1 MAVVTFGTADER
13 SLIPRALGELVEP
26 PRSPPRVTSLA
37 GRPAWVYHG
46 LNARRWS
53 LVMDVTVLP
62 TTEGMLALA
71 CASPRDAGPA
81 CAPSVTSVSLRGAA
95 ALEPSPSVALAA
107 QLPAMLAPLD
117 QARVDG
123 RAALSRARTR
133 EAQAIAVDRLA
144 DEHQAAADRLRTEFG
159 TAARAVIAG
168 LEGSGRAYAALGTA
182 ASDGSAARFRA
193 AGREVRV
200 AEAGLTRDIDRTRE
214 AAMRNTSTS
223 ISPSPTDTPS
233 SPARPFVTQP
243 MFAILL
249 LLGSCV
255 AGFALTGPLGNAI
268 ARARRDRA
276 EAGRA

>member
-1 MAVVTFGTADER
+1 M
-13 SLIPRALGELVEP
+13 
-26 PRSPPRVTSLA
+26 
-37 GRPAWVYHG
+37 
-46 LNARRWS
+46 
-53 LVMDVTVLP
+53 
-62 TTEGMLALA
+62 
-71 CASPRDAGPA
+71 
-81 CAPSVTSVSLRGAA
+81 
-95 ALEPSPSVALAA
+95 
-107 QLPAMLAPLD
+107 
-117 QARVDG
+117 DG